1 MRLFIELDKL
11 NLLFKCKYKDQER
24 QNNLEDAK
32 QRPHLAAPY
41 PEAYVTKT
49 VDWILRHNSCH

>member
-32 QRPHLAAPY
+32 QRPHLAALY

-49 VDWILRHNSCH
+49 VD